1 MVKRC
6 TWGTCKSDTR
16 YPDRLK
22 KADGTVV
29 SFYSFPNAKK
39 ASKRREIWIRAC
51 CRGEKFVCTK
61 DSYKISFR
69 RLFCL
74 SLLVALCRRKD
85 TCPYPSSSLSL
96 SFGYTVNRVVENI
109 IQAKSWRV
117 CEVLNNRVRQWLL
130 DYHIM
135 NNIFLNVF
143 SYFVSIFMIWINRH
157 HHFFNS

>member
-1 MVKRC
+1 MAFLTVGWVLWLNKIICLGLQAMFTSEIMRIWTWHSNLETLIDNITFEMVKRC

-39 ASKRREIWIRAC
+39 AFERREIWIRAC

-85 TCPYPSSSLSL
+85 TCPYPSSSLLL
-96 SFGYTVNRVVENI
+96 SFGYTVNKVVENI
-109 IQAKSWRV
+109 
-117 CEVLNNRVRQWLL
+117 
-130 DYHIM
+130 
-135 NNIFLNVF
+135 
-143 SYFVSIFMIWINRH
+143 
-157 HHFFNS
+157 

>member
-1 MVKRC
+1 MFGATSNVYIRNYANLNVAFQFIDNITLEMVKRC
-6 TWGTCKSDTR
+6 TWGTCKIDTR

-39 ASKRREIWIRAC
+39 ASERREIWIRAC
-51 CRGEKFVCTK
+51 CQGEKFVCTK

-85 TCPYPSSSLSL
+85 TCPYSSSSLSL
-96 SFGYTVNRVVENI
+96 SFGYTLNKVVENI

-117 CEVLNNRVRQWLL
+117 CEVLNNRVRQWLP
-130 DYHIM
+130 YHE
-135 NNIFLNVF
+135 
-143 SYFVSIFMIWINRH
+143 
-157 HHFFNS
+157 